1 LRDSVLAAQDITGDI
16 DQPSRVSNVDQQP
29 DPPRLP
35 TSAVV
40 LGALGLVVGA
50 LGIVLLVFVGALGL
64 LFFGPSI
71 ALIATGFAIARKHI
85 PEA

>member
-1 LRDSVLAAQDITGDI
+1 
-16 DQPSRVSNVDQQP
+16 
-29 DPPRLP
+29 
-35 TSAVV
+35 VV

-71 ALIATGFAIARKHI
+71 ALIATGFAIARKGL

>member
-1 LRDSVLAAQDITGDI
+1 
-16 DQPSRVSNVDQQP
+16 VDQEP
-29 DPPRLP
+29 DHPRLP
-35 TSAVV
+35 ASAVV
-40 LGALGLVVGA
+40 LGALGLIVGA

-71 ALIATGFAIARKHI
+71 ALIATGFAIARKGL

>member
-1 LRDSVLAAQDITGDI
+1 M
-16 DQPSRVSNVDQQP
+16 
-29 DPPRLP
+29 
-35 TSAVV
+35 V

-71 ALIATGFAIARKHI
+71 ALIATGFAIARKGL
-85 PEA
+85 PGG

>member
-1 LRDSVLAAQDITGDI
+1 M
-16 DQPSRVSNVDQQP
+16 
-29 DPPRLP
+29 P

-40 LGALGLVVGA
+40 LGALGLVTGA

>member
-1 LRDSVLAAQDITGDI
+1 MT
-16 DQPSRVSNVDQQP
+16 VDHPP

-35 TSAVV
+35 ISAVV

-50 LGIVLLVFVGALGL
+50 IGIVLLVFVGALGL

-71 ALIATGFAIARKHI
+71 ALIATGFAIARKDL

>member
-1 LRDSVLAAQDITGDI
+1 MDRE
-16 DQPSRVSNVDQQP
+16 P
-29 DPPRLP
+29 DHPRLP

-40 LGALGLVVGA
+40 LCALGLVVGA

-71 ALIATGFAIARKHI
+71 ALFAIGFAIARKHI